1 MDTSN
6 RRGARRHAY
15 LLDTNIFLE
24 WLLGQDQAED
34 CEQLLV
40 LIERGELKAFVLSWA
55 LHSIAHLLYTRNSSP
70 HLLAHFLRR
79 IQSAQGLDVWPTTVQ
94 DEYTALTLT
103 KQYQNPST
111 RPSATLLDFD
121 DALHYYA
128 AKTGVFFES
137 TIVSFDTGFDAT
149 DIIRLEPKDVL
160 TTLDLN
166 VT

>member
-1 MDTSN
+1 
-6 RRGARRHAY
+6 
-15 LLDTNIFLE
+15 
-24 WLLGQDQAED
+24 
-34 CEQLLV
+34 
-40 LIERGELKAFVLSWA
+40 
-55 LHSIAHLLYTRNSSP
+55 
-70 HLLAHFLRR
+70 
-79 IQSAQGLDVWPTTVQ
+79 VWPTTVQ